1 MMTCFWSNAARS
13 VVLPGILA
21 LSLVVP
27 VGSAWA
33 QDAKLAAPAPADQ
46 SLEEIVVT
54 GSRIERSGFDAPTPT
69 TVLDN
74 AEIQRAAA
82 PNIGQLVN
90 ELPVFQQTN
99 TPASTTVSSQYAGQ
113 NNLNLRGLGAQET
126 LVLVDGRRFVP
137 STSGGLVD
145 TNVIPSSLI
154 DRLEVVT
161 GGASAAYGSDAVAG
175 VVNIIL
181 KKDFDGFSGDFQP
194 GISTYS
200 DNKTYKG
207 SLVWGT
213 SFANGDGHFVIAGE
227 GDKETGV
234 GQQTSRPWASQ
245 GYNVVGNP
253 NQGPGQP
260 IFLIAPNA
268 QFSQATLGGLVTSGA
283 LMGTTFGPGGTTSQ
297 FNYTPG
303 DGFYQLGGN
312 GIRGSDYE
320 ELSVAINRYSL
331 FSKGDYD
338 FHGVTA
344 FYQLSHAHTDAT
356 NPTLVPPFDFGDIT
370 INSNN
375 PYFTNN
381 YPALASQLAAAGQTS
396 FTMGRYSTDIGYL
409 TTDDSNTTDRLV
421 VGLEGKFGRNWKW
434 NVYGEYGRNNY
445 ESIIGNNILVGN
457 FMNSIN
463 AVAGPG
469 GQPVCAGAVST
480 PVTAPGCVPVNL
492 FGVGSPS
499 RAAISYFTAAQNFM
513 SNTYEHDVA
522 ANITGDVFS
531 LYGEPV
537 SIAAGVEYRNNS
549 VHAISDANS
558 QAQSFLIGNPQP
570 ISGQLSEKEAFA
582 EVLVPLV
589 RNVFLIKAL
598 DFNGAVR
605 ETDYQLSGTVR
616 TWKLGLTWAATDDVK
631 FRATRSQDIR
641 APNLN
646 ELYTTRFE
654 TFSPVIIPTTGENVT
669 IHDLTGGNTG
679 LSPEKAQTFTAGIV
693 LTPTEVPGFRA
704 SVDYYD
710 INISDAITTLQP
722 QTVVNLCY
730 AGNATYCGLLT
741 YENGV
746 PTAVNLTSINAAQ
759 LKETG
764 VDFESSYLLPLSKI
778 GLASNGSL
786 RFRALVNNVQTLKQF
801 NGATTADYA
810 GDVGGNNP
818 YGLPKWR
825 ANANITFEDGPI
837 AVDLA
842 DRFIGSGTYDN
853 LNPLS
858 YNVNRIP
865 SINYVNLAIEYTAPT
880 PGFQN
885 MQYFLKIN
893 NLFNKFP
900 PIDPEQFFAS
910 IQTNPTLYDVVG
922 RMFYLGVRFKV
933 K

>member
-1 MMTCFWSNAARS
+1 
-13 VVLPGILA
+13 L
-21 LSLVVP
+21 
-27 VGSAWA
+27 
-33 QDAKLAAPAPADQ
+33 D
-46 SLEEIVVT
+46 EIVVT
-54 GSRIERSGFDAPTPT
+54 GSRIERSGFNAPTPT

-74 AEIQRAAA
+74 AQIERAAA

-90 ELPVFQQTN
+90 ELPEFQATN

-113 NNLNLRGLGAQET
+113 NNLNLRGLGAVET

-137 STSGGLVD
+137 STSGGLID

-181 KKDFDGFSGDFQP
+181 KKDLNGFSGDFQP
-194 GISTYS
+194 GISTYG

-213 SFANGDGHFVIAGE
+213 SFADGNGHFAIAGE
-227 GDKETGV
+227 GDKEGGV

-253 NQGPGQP
+253 NQAPGQP
-260 IFLIAPNA
+260 TFLIAPNA
-268 QFSQATLGGLVTSGA
+268 QLSQATLGGLITSGA
-283 LMGTTFGPGGTTSQ
+283 LMGTAFGAGGTPYQ
-297 FNYTPG
+297 FNYKPG

-338 FHGVTA
+338 LNGVTF
-344 FYQLSHAHTDAT
+344 FYQLSHAHSDAT
-356 NPTLVPPFDFGDIT
+356 NPFLVPPFNFGNIT

-375 PYFTNN
+375 PYFTSN
-381 YPALASQLAAAGQTS
+381 YPTLAAQLAAAGQTS
-396 FTMGRYSTDIGYL
+396 FTMGRYSTDMGYL
-409 TTDDSNTTDRLV
+409 TADDSNATDRLL
-421 VGLEGKFGRNWKW
+421 VGVEGKFGRNWKW
-434 NVYGEYGRNNY
+434 NVYAEYGRNNY
-445 ESIIGNNILVGN
+445 ESIIGNNVLVNN
-457 FMNSIN
+457 FNNSVN
-463 AVAGPG
+463 AVMGPN
-469 GQPVCAGAVST
+469 GQPVCAATLAT
-480 PVTAPGCVPVNL
+480 PNGAPGCVPVNL
-492 FGVGSPS
+492 FGIGSPS
-499 RAAISYFTAAQNFM
+499 RAAINYFTATQDIV
-513 SNTYEHDVA
+513 SDTYEHDVA
-522 ANITGDVFS
+522 ANLTGDLFS

-537 SIAAGVEYRNNS
+537 SIATGVEYRGQS
-549 VHAISDANS
+549 VHANSDQNS
-558 QAQSFLIGNPQP
+558 QEQNFLIGNPQP
-570 ISGQLSEKEAFA
+570 IAGELSEKEAFA
-582 EVLVPLV
+582 EVLVPLL
-589 RNVFLIKAL
+589 RNLFLVKAL

-605 ETDYQLSGTVR
+605 ETDYELSGTVR

-641 APNLN
+641 APNLD

-669 IHDLTGGNTG
+669 IHELTGGNTN
-679 LSPEKAQTFTAGIV
+679 LKPETAQTFTAGVV
-693 LTPTEVPGFRA
+693 LTPTEVPGFRT

-710 INISDAITTLQP
+710 INISGAITTLQP

-730 AGNATYCGLLT
+730 AGNTTYCNLLT
-741 YENGV
+741 YNGTT
-746 PTAVNLTSINAAQ
+746 PTAVNLTSINAAE

-764 VDFESSYLLPLSKI
+764 VDIESSYLLPLSNL
-778 GLASNGSL
+778 GLASGGSL

-801 NGATTADYA
+801 NGATTADFA

-825 ANANITFEDGPI
+825 ANLNITFENGPL
-837 AVDLA
+837 AVDLE
-842 DRFIGSGTYDN
+842 DRFIGAGTFDN
-853 LNPLS
+853 LNPTS

-865 SINYVNLAIEYTAPT
+865 SIDYVNLGVQYTAKT
-880 PGFQN
+880 SGLQN
-885 MQYFLKIN
+885 LQYFIKVN
-893 NLFNKFP
+893 NLLNKAP
-900 PIDPEQFFAS
+900 PIDPVEFFAN

-922 RMFYLGVRFKV
+922 RMFYLGVRFKM
-933 K
+933 

>member
-1 MMTCFWSNAARS
+1 MIASFWSNGARS
-13 VVLPGILA
+13 AVFSGIII
-21 LSLVVP
+21 LSILSP

-33 QDAKLAAPAPADQ
+33 QDAKPSASSDQ
-46 SLEEIVVT
+46 PLDEIVVT
-54 GSRIERSGFDAPTPT
+54 GSRIERSGFNAPTPT

-74 AEIQRAAA
+74 AQIERAAA

-90 ELPVFQQTN
+90 ELPEFQATN
-99 TPASTTVSSQYAGQ
+99 TPASTTVSSQFAGQ
-113 NNLNLRGLGAQET
+113 NNLNLRGLGAVET

-181 KKDFDGFSGDFQP
+181 KKDLNGFSGDFQP
-194 GISTYS
+194 GISTYG

-213 SFANGDGHFVIAGE
+213 SFADGDGHFVIAGE
-227 GDKETGV
+227 GDKEGGV
-234 GQQTSRPWASQ
+234 GQQTSRPWASH

-253 NQGPGQP
+253 NQAPGQP
-260 IFLIAPNA
+260 TFLIAPNA
-268 QFSQATLGGLVTSGA
+268 QLSLATLGGLITSGA
-283 LMGTTFGPGGTTSQ
+283 LMGTAFGPGGAPYQ

-338 FHGVTA
+338 LHGLTF
-344 FYQLSHAHTDAT
+344 FYQASHAHSDAT
-356 NPTLVPPFDFGDIT
+356 NPFLVPPFNFGNIQ

-375 PYFTNN
+375 PYFTSN
-381 YPALASQLAAAGQTS
+381 YPTLAAQLAAAGQTS

-409 TTDDSNTTDRLV
+409 TTDDSNATDRLV
-421 VGLEGKFGRNWKW
+421 VGVEGKFGRNWKW
-434 NVYGEYGRNNY
+434 NVYSEYGRNVY
-445 ESIIGNNILVGN
+445 ESIIGNNVLVNN
-457 FMNSIN
+457 FNNSIN
-463 AVAGPG
+463 AVTGPN
-469 GQPVCAGAVST
+469 GQPVCAATLAT
-480 PVTAPGCVPVNL
+480 PNAAPGCVPVNP
-492 FGVGSPS
+492 FGIGSPS
-499 RAAISYFTAAQNFM
+499 RAAINYFTATQDIV

-522 ANITGDVFS
+522 ANLTGDLFS

-537 SIAAGVEYRNNS
+537 SIAAGVEYRGQS
-549 VHAISDANS
+549 VHANSDQNS
-558 QAQSFLIGNPQP
+558 QQQNFLIGNPQP
-570 ISGQLSEKEAFA
+570 IAGELSEKEAFA

-589 RNVFLIKAL
+589 RNVFLVKAL

-616 TWKLGLTWAATDDVK
+616 TWKLGLTWTATDDVK

-669 IHDLTGGNTG
+669 IHDLTGGNTN
-679 LSPEKAQTFTAGIV
+679 LHPETAQTFTAGVI

-710 INISDAITTLQP
+710 INISGAITTLQP

-730 AGNATYCGLLT
+730 AGNAAYCSLLT
-741 YENGV
+741 YNNAGT
-746 PTAVNLTSINAAQ
+746 PTDVNLTSINAAQ

-764 VDFESSYLLPLSKI
+764 VDIESSYLLPLSNL
-778 GLASNGSL
+778 GLASGGSL

-801 NGATTADYA
+801 NGATTADFA

-825 ANANITFEDGPI
+825 ANLNITFEDGPL

-842 DRFIGSGTYDN
+842 DRFIGAGTFDN
-853 LNPLS
+853 LNPTA

-865 SINYVNLAIEYTAPT
+865 SIDYVNLAVQYTAKT
-880 PGFQN
+880 RGFQN
-885 MQYFLKIN
+885 LQYFIKVN
-893 NLFNKFP
+893 NLLNKAP
-900 PIDPEQFFAS
+900 PIDPLEFFAN

-922 RMFYLGVRFKV
+922 RMFYLGVRFKM
-933 K
+933 

>member
-1 MMTCFWSNAARS
+1 MIASFSSNGARS
-13 VVLPGILA
+13 AVLSGIIA
-21 LSLVVP
+21 LSVLGP

-33 QDAKLAAPAPADQ
+33 QAQDTKPAASADQ
-46 SLEEIVVT
+46 PLDEIVVT
-54 GSRIERSGFDAPTPT
+54 GSRIERSGFNAPTPT

-74 AEIQRAAA
+74 AQIERAAA

-90 ELPVFQQTN
+90 ELPEFQATN

-113 NNLNLRGLGAQET
+113 NNLNLRGLGAVET

-137 STSGGLVD
+137 STSGGLID

-181 KKDFDGFSGDFQP
+181 KKDLNGFSGDFQP
-194 GISTYS
+194 GISTYG

-213 SFANGDGHFVIAGE
+213 SFADGNGHFVIAGE
-227 GDKETGV
+227 GDKEGGV
-234 GQQTSRPWASQ
+234 GQQTTRPWASQ

-253 NQGPGQP
+253 NQAPGQP
-260 IFLIAPNA
+260 TFLIAPNA
-268 QFSQATLGGLVTSGA
+268 QLSQATLGGLITSGA
-283 LMGTTFGPGGTTSQ
+283 LMGTAFGAGGTPYQ
-297 FNYTPG
+297 FNYKPG

-338 FHGVTA
+338 LNGVTF
-344 FYQLSHAHTDAT
+344 FYQLSHAHSDAT
-356 NPTLVPPFDFGDIT
+356 NPFLVPPFNFGNIT

-375 PYFTNN
+375 PYFTSN
-381 YPALASQLAAAGQTS
+381 YPTLAAQLAAAGQTS
-396 FTMGRYSTDIGYL
+396 FTMGRYSTDMGYL
-409 TTDDSNTTDRLV
+409 TADDSNATDRLL
-421 VGLEGKFGRNWKW
+421 VGVEGKFGRNWKW
-434 NVYGEYGRNNY
+434 NVYAEYGRNNY
-445 ESIIGNNILVGN
+445 ESIIGNNVLVNN
-457 FMNSIN
+457 FNNSVN
-463 AVAGPG
+463 AVMGPN
-469 GQPVCAGAVST
+469 GQPVCAATLAT
-480 PVTAPGCVPVNL
+480 PNGAPGCVPVNL
-492 FGVGSPS
+492 FGIGSPS
-499 RAAISYFTAAQNFM
+499 RAAINYFTATQDIV
-513 SNTYEHDVA
+513 SDTYEHDVA
-522 ANITGDVFS
+522 ANLTGDLFS

-537 SIAAGVEYRNNS
+537 SIATGVEYRGQS
-549 VHAISDANS
+549 VHANSDQNS
-558 QAQSFLIGNPQP
+558 QEQNFLIGNPQP
-570 ISGQLSEKEAFA
+570 IAGELSEKEAFA
-582 EVLVPLV
+582 EVLVPLL
-589 RNVFLIKAL
+589 RNLFLVKTL

-605 ETDYQLSGTVR
+605 ETDYELSGTVR

-641 APNLN
+641 APNLD

-669 IHDLTGGNTG
+669 IHELTGGNTN
-679 LSPEKAQTFTAGIV
+679 LKPETAQTFTAGVV
-693 LTPTEVPGFRA
+693 LTPTEVPGFRT

-710 INISDAITTLQP
+710 INISGAITTLQP

-730 AGNATYCGLLT
+730 AGNTTYCNLLT
-741 YENGV
+741 YNGTT
-746 PTAVNLTSINAAQ
+746 PTAVNLTSINAAE

-764 VDFESSYLLPLSKI
+764 VDIESSYLLPLSNL
-778 GLASNGSL
+778 GLASGGSL

-801 NGATTADYA
+801 NGATTADFA

-825 ANANITFEDGPI
+825 ANLNITFENGPL
-837 AVDLA
+837 AVDLQ
-842 DRFIGSGTYDN
+842 DRFIGAGTFDN
-853 LNPLS
+853 LNPTS

-865 SINYVNLAIEYTAPT
+865 SIDYVNLGVQYTAKT
-880 PGFQN
+880 SGLQN
-885 MQYFLKIN
+885 LQYFIKVN
-893 NLFNKFP
+893 NLLNKAP
-900 PIDPEQFFAS
+900 PIDPVEFFAN

-922 RMFYLGVRFKV
+922 RMFYLGVRFKM
-933 K
+933 